1 MRVYA
6 EVKFLAS
13 SKNSFTSKDGEYV
26 EYFENAL
33 KGDSG
38 IVTLNSKA
46 SYVECEGMTGVA
58 EIEAAESDT
67 GKGFKLTLKNF
78 TEGEKL
84 DLPEGDVQ

>member
-13 SKNSFTSKDGEYV
+13 SKNSFTTKDGEYV
-26 EYFENAL
+26 EYFENAV

-38 IVTLNSKA
+38 IITLNSKA
-46 SYVECEGMTGVA
+46 NYYECEGKTGVA

-67 GKGFKLTLKNF
+67 GKGFKLTLKGF
-78 TEGEKL
+78 TEGADL
-84 DLPEGDVQ
+84 DIPEAEIA